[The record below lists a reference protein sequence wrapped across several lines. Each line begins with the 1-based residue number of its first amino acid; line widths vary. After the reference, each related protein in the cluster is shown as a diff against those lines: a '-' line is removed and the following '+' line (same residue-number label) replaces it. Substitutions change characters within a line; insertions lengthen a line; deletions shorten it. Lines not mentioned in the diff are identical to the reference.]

1 MKCFKRGERGFTLIE
16 LLIVVA
22 ILGILAAVVIPNVVG
37 LIGRGGRQALGTD
50 QQTIQ
55 LAVSAFY
62 SDTHGGFDLNGQT
75 FTSASL
81 AKWADTTQAGNTSHY
96 YPCALASL
104 SATQNA
110 PFLVPMEVSASSTP
124 AYDSRN
130 PTNPALMESVISASG
145 APTGAISSTAAN
157 DQDIMNSA
165 IWMGLLVNSPGTVVA
180 SGGLTNRGNISVL
193 GNDTGLYLQNM
204 PRSASALYNGASG
217 TGGGYDWI
225 VGYGGTVYSAYKYN
239 NVWYAGYSGAYP

>member
-37 LIGRGGRQALGTD
+37 LIGRGGKQALGTD

-62 SDTHGGFDLNGQT
+62 SDTHSGFDVNGQT
-75 FTSASL
+75 QTSGSL
-81 AKWADTTQAGNTSHY
+81 SATWADPGNLTAEHF

-104 SATQNA
+104 SLTGNA
-110 PFLVPMEVSASSTP
+110 PYIVAGAAGGDT
-124 AYDSRN
+124 RN
-130 PTNPALMESVISASG
+130 PTNPALMRSDIVNGAPNGHDSGVAVSNNDIAISAV
-145 APTGAISSTAAN
+145 
-157 DQDIMNSA
+157 
-165 IWMGLLVNSPGTVVA
+165 WMGLLVNAPGTIVGA
-180 SGGLTNRGNISVL
+180 SGTGLGTPGNCSVL

-204 PRSASALYNGASG
+204 PRSAAHPYNGAPLP
-217 TGGGYDWI
+217 GGSYTWI
-225 VGYGGTVYSAYKYN
+225 VGYSGTVYSAYQYN
-239 NVWYAGYSGAYP
+239 GAWYAGYSGVYP